1 MNKLRLYLIS
11 IINFLF
17 GYKEIDRFEASSK
30 EIDSK
35 VYRKLMHQ
43 YFYSNKWS
51 YEDRITKVEARE
63 ELEGLVIIEVETH
76 MPGVF
81 IGKGGSF
88 INGLTDF
95 INEELRGE
103 HEVQIH
109 VKECKMWNNIYR

>member
-1 MNKLRLYLIS
+1 
-11 IINFLF
+11 
-17 GYKEIDRFEASSK
+17 
-30 EIDSK
+30 
-35 VYRKLMHQ
+35 
-43 YFYSNKWS
+43 
-51 YEDRITKVEARE
+51 
-63 ELEGLVIIEVETH
+63 

-109 VKECKMWNNIYR
+109 VKECEMWKDIYR